1 MPTKKQRRRR
11 EKNFRHEYDFVV
23 EDDEGNEVPVDTTE
37 LRAGRVERD
46 KQRTSAKPARTPA
59 KGRAMRE
66 PPQPTWH
73 RAFRRGG
80 MMGALMLVAFL
91 FLFKNAPLGVRLA
104 WGIFYAGAFIPLTYF
119 VDRTAY
125 RSYLRR
131 LERTNEKKSKPA

>member
-11 EKNFRHEYDFVV
+11 EKSFRHEYDFVV
-23 EDDEGNEVPVDTTE
+23 EDEEGNEVPVDTTE
-37 LRAGRVERD
+37 LRAGAVERD
-46 KQRTSAKPARTPA
+46 KQRSTAKPARTPA
-59 KGRAMRE
+59 KAPRAS
-66 PPQPTWH
+66 
-73 RAFRRGG
+73 RAATAVLASGVPARR

-91 FLFKNAPLGVRLA
+91 FLFKNAPMGVRLA

-131 LERTNEKKSKPA
+131 LERSNEKK